1 MFVVQVLTGVF
12 NRFKTESGISHIEV
26 LELQLLN
33 VLYTI
38 VYIVSSRLS
47 WIFTE

>member
-1 MFVVQVLTGVF
+1 MFVVQVLTEF
-12 NRFKTESGISHIEV
+12 LTAFKTESGISHIEV
-26 LELQLLN
+26 IELQLLN